1 MANGI
6 FNHMSSKLVI
16 SRLQRD
22 LSDSTVLRNIGVG
35 FGYSQ
40 LAYNSLEKGLNKL
53 EINKEGILAEINNHW
68 ELLAEPLQT
77 VMKYHGYKNPY
88 ELLKDMTRGKTFSQE
103 EYIQF
108 VKGLDKLPQ
117 DVSEKLLSLNP
128 SNYLGNAPDMAK
140 SIKDYI

>member
-1 MANGI
+1 
-6 FNHMSSKLVI
+6 MSSKLTI

-40 LAYNSLEKGLNKL
+40 LAYSSLEKGLNKL
-53 EINKEGILAEINNHW
+53 EINKEGIHTEINNHW

-88 ELLKDMTRGKTFSQE
+88 ELLKDMTRGKTFSQD
-103 EYIQF
+103 EYTKF
-108 VKGLDKLPQ
+108 VKTLDKLPN
-117 DVSEKLLSLNP
+117 DVAESLLKLRP
-128 SNYLGNAPDMAK
+128 DNYLGNSDVMAK
-140 SIKDYI
+140 DIRKYL